1 MKIDNDKIIFVDD
14 EGNRTELKIYFTWK
28 NEKRNK
34 TYVFFYDEL
43 MPTELIAGI
52 IEDDGTISDVEDDDE
67 FDELDKVLEEYENEQ
82 SEEKK

>member
-52 IEDDGTISDVEDDDE
+52 IEDDGAISDVEDDDE

>member
-67 FDELDKVLEEYENEQ
+67 FDELDQVLEEYESEQ